1 MTDAK
6 TDSDG
11 EGVPVPRRNARRR
24 WRWPLALLL
33 ILVFLLLDI
42 GPTVPAPG
50 PPSAPQ
56 ADSVRRMVLRTR
68 DILLAGN
75 GRAMLSYSGSELGGA
90 ALLASNIRSL
100 GQFDARLLPGQAR
113 FRMSQQL
120 LGPIW
125 VNLTADIQST
135 AKGFPPVRLRIG
147 RLPLGETMS
156 RQAIRLARW
165 IMTRRGITTPPLDV
179 LVDGVTITP
188 AAIMARVYL
197 PRSNDV
203 GRGIIGLRH
212 TPVDAGAAARTY
224 CALLAQDATAPT
236 DDFATVVNRAFAA
249 PSGQADAV
257 EHNRAA
263 FVALATY
270 TVGPS
275 ATRLAKG
282 MQERILACPGTPREV
297 RIVGRNDLPKHWS
310 LSAALSVTLGDDV
323 STAMGEWK
331 ELSDSRPNGSGF
343 SFVDL
348 AADRSGLAAAKR
360 ATDPATAV
368 ATTNRLRQA
377 KAEQIIPIGALAL
390 SEGLTEDQFVTRYGT
405 IDSKAFADATA
416 RVDAVIARTVG
427 E

>member
-6 TDSDG
+6 TDSDVA
-11 EGVPVPRRNARRR
+11 GVSPPRKTARRR
-24 WRWPLALLL
+24 WRWLLALLL

-50 PPSAPQ
+50 PPNAPQ
-56 ADSVRRMVLRTR
+56 ADGVRRMVTRTR
-68 DILLAGN
+68 DILVAGN
-75 GRAMLSYSGSELGGA
+75 GRAMLGYSGAELSGA
-90 ALLASNIRSL
+90 AVLASNIRSL
-100 GQFDARLLPGQAR
+100 GQFDAHLSAGQAR

-125 VNLTADIQST
+125 VNLTADVANT

-147 RLPLGETMS
+147 RLPLGETLS
-156 RQAIRLARW
+156 REAIKLARW
-165 IMTRRGITTPPLDV
+165 VMTRRGIKTPPLDT
-179 LVDGVTITP
+179 LVDGVTITS
-188 AAIMARVYL
+188 AYISARVYL
-197 PRSNDV
+197 PGSNDV

-212 TPVDAGAAARTY
+212 TPVDAAATARIY
-224 CALLAQDATAPT
+224 CALLAGDATAPT
-236 DDFATVVNRAFAA
+236 DDFAAVVNRAFAT

-270 TVGPS
+270 TVGPT
-275 ATRLAKG
+275 AMRLAKG
-282 MQERILACPGTPREV
+282 MVERTATCPGTPREA

-310 LSAALSVTLGDDV
+310 LSAALAVTLGDDV

-348 AADRSGLAAAKR
+348 AADRAGLAAAKR
-360 ATDPATAV
+360 ATDPATAT
-368 ATTNRLRQA
+368 AMTTRLRQA
-377 KAEQIIPIGALAL
+377 KGEQIIPIGALAL
-390 SEGLTEDQFVTRYGT
+390 AEGLTEDQFVTRYGT

>member
-6 TDSDG
+6 TDSDV
-11 EGVPVPRRNARRR
+11 ETISPPRKNARRR

-33 ILVFLLLDI
+33 ILVFLLIDI

-50 PPSAPQ
+50 PPNASQ
-56 ADSVRRMVLRTR
+56 ADSVRLMVTRTR
-68 DILLAGN
+68 DTLVAGN
-75 GRAMLSYSGSELGGA
+75 GRAMLGYSAAELGSA
-90 ALLASNIRSL
+90 AVLASNIRSL
-100 GQFDARLLPGQAR
+100 GQFDAHLSAGQAR
-113 FRMSQQL
+113 FRMSQQV

-125 VNLTADIQST
+125 VNLTADVVSA

-147 RLPLGETMS
+147 RLPLGETLS
-156 RQAIRLARW
+156 RGAIKLARW
-165 IMTRRGITTPPLDV
+165 VMTGRGIKTPPLDN
-179 LVDGVTITP
+179 LVDGVAITP
-188 AAIMARVYL
+188 TNISARVYL
-197 PRSNDV
+197 PGSNDV

-212 TPVDAGAAARTY
+212 TPVDAAATARIY
-224 CALLAQDATAPT
+224 CALLARDAQEPT
-236 DDFATVVNRAFAA
+236 EDFAAVVNRAFIA
-249 PSGQADAV
+249 PSGQPDAV

-263 FVALATY
+263 FVALAAY

-275 ATRLAKG
+275 AMRLAKG
-282 MQERILACPGTPREV
+282 MQERVLLCPGAARV
-297 RIVGRNDLPKHWS
+297 ARIVGRDDLPKHWS

-360 ATDPATAV
+360 ATDPTNAA
-368 ATTNRLRQA
+368 AMTNRLRRA
-377 KAEQIIPIGALAL
+377 SADQIIPIGALAL
-390 SEGLTEDQFVTRYGT
+390 SEGLTETQFVTRYGT